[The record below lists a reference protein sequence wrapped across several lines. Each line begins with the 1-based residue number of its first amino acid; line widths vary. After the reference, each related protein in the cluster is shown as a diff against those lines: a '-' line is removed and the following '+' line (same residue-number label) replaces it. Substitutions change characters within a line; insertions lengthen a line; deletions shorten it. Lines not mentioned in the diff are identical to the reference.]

1 VKPAKVSGPFPALNH
16 EAGEAIDSVSA
27 ETLYKRRNLIAS
39 LMLSKPLLALHWS
52 CMKMQLDAPVVVSQ
66 QSKGSLFRI
75 SSCFLTMHDYFQLK
89 NYRYFL
95 SCWIKYRTAS
105 IVNISDCIIVLICGL
120 CSTCI
125 MQFYVNSVDIHAVGR
140 HFNVQV
146 NHCFWMTSFDLFF
159 WIVKLTASS
168 SKQKIGRFFL
178 YSSSLQKKKVY
189 IPKAWT
195 NQRNKQSDAIFIL
208 GYLRTAFSNSNPTLL
223 TSYNWI
229 CIFCNEVISWSE
241 CFW

>member
-1 VKPAKVSGPFPALNH
+1 
-16 EAGEAIDSVSA
+16 
-27 ETLYKRRNLIAS
+27 
-39 LMLSKPLLALHWS
+39 M
-52 CMKMQLDAPVVVSQ
+52 
-66 QSKGSLFRI
+66 
-75 SSCFLTMHDYFQLK
+75 
-89 NYRYFL
+89 
-95 SCWIKYRTAS
+95 
-105 IVNISDCIIVLICGL
+105 VLIWGL

-178 YSSSLQKKKVY
+178 YSSTLQKKKVY

-195 NQRNKQSDAIFIL
+195 NQRNKQSDEFSFSGTWELPFPIAIQLYLQVTIESVFSVMKWSPDQNASGRGWPPRNALNSTSDLSGCENGASWDAPLMVAKDRIL
-208 GYLRTAFSNSNPTLL
+208 P
-223 TSYNWI
+223 
-229 CIFCNEVISWSE
+229 
-241 CFW
+241 

>member
-1 VKPAKVSGPFPALNH
+1 
-16 EAGEAIDSVSA
+16 
-27 ETLYKRRNLIAS
+27 
-39 LMLSKPLLALHWS
+39 MLSKPLLALHWS

-178 YSSSLQKKKVY
+178 YSSSLQKKKSTFQKHGQ
-189 IPKAWT
+189 IKET
-195 NQRNKQSDAIFIL
+195 NNPMQFSFSGTWELPFPIAIQL
-208 GYLRTAFSNSNPTLL
+208 YLQLNLYFL
-223 TSYNWI
+223 
-229 CIFCNEVISWSE
+229 
-241 CFW
+241 

>member
-1 VKPAKVSGPFPALNH
+1 MKPAKVSGPFPALNH

-159 WIVKLTASS
+159 GLSS
-168 SKQKIGRFFL
+168 
-178 YSSSLQKKKVY
+178 
-189 IPKAWT
+189 
-195 NQRNKQSDAIFIL
+195 
-208 GYLRTAFSNSNPTLL
+208 
-223 TSYNWI
+223 
-229 CIFCNEVISWSE
+229 
-241 CFW
+241 